1 MDTSS
6 ADVGSSSSRMWGDR
20 APGQW
25 PRAGA
30 GRRTADAGTDIEN
43 SVAIQHLRVLCSP
56 VPGADPAHGS
66 PVAPEACDRSRA
78 AGGWNRM
85 GPETA
90 ASLIT
95 GANLLGGRWMIRR
108 LRRGCVRRSWVN
120 LGKVIVEGE
129 DRYGEGVKC
138 RGPASRPGEIWSR
151 QRSPEVENK
160 LVSGLEPM
168 GAEGEEYRGTG
179 AGFPRH
185 P

>member
-1 MDTSS
+1 VTEP
-6 ADVGSSSSRMWGDR
+6 
-20 APGQW
+20 PGNGHALALA
-25 PRAGA
+25 AGQLM
-30 GRRTADAGTDIEN
+30 REPISKILWQSNIFECF
-43 SVAIQHLRVLCSP
+43 VHP

-168 GAEGEEYRGTG
+168 SAEGEEYRGTG